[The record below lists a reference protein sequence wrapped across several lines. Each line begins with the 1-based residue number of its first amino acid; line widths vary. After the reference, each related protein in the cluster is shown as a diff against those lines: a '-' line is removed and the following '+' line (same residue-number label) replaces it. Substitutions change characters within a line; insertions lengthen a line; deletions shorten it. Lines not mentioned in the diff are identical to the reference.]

1 MARIAL
7 AVGLG
12 IIGGAISVM
21 TGGLGAFPVG
31 AWAADIFAGASVGM
45 SIGEVDE
52 ESMFRG
58 QRLLKEMAIEA
69 EPS

>member
-1 MARIAL
+1 
-7 AVGLG
+7 
-12 IIGGAISVM
+12 M

-52 ESMFRG
+52 ESIFRG
-58 QRLLKEMAIEA
+58 QRLMREA
-69 EPS
+69 SNENKST